1 MTFEIQAFCTE
12 LQKAVTATNA
22 ESAVEHVLAKAVADP
37 LALANAAPEFAGD
50 EQCVLEE
57 PTLSVYWVKF
67 FAGSCVPP
75 HEHKMS
81 AFIGVYQGVEVNR
94 LYQRSGEQLTLLGVR
109 RVNAG
114 ETLTIA
120 PDGIHDVYP
129 GNGKES
135 RALHVYLGNL
145 TGVERSLFH
154 PETGA
159 AIPFSAGA
167 LRDHTR
173 PAPE

>member
-12 LQKAVTATNA
+12 LQRAVTTADA
-22 ESAVEHVLAKAVADP
+22 ESAVEHLLAKAVADP
-37 LALANAAPEFAGD
+37 LAVAKAAPEFAGD

-57 PTLSVYWVKF
+57 PMLSVYWVKF

-94 LYQRSGEQLTLLGVR
+94 LYSRSGEQLALLDTR
-109 RVNAG
+109 RVKAG
-114 ETLTIA
+114 QTLTIA

-129 GNGKES
+129 GDGKES

-154 PETGA
+154 PETGE
-159 AIPFSAGA
+159 AIPLSADA